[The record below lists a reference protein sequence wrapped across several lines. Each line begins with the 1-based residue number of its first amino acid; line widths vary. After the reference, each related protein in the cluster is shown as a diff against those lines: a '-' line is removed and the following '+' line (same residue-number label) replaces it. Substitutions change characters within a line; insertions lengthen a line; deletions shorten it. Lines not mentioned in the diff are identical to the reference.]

1 MENSAQLK
9 LPERVK
15 ISDDI
20 LFQEMDGESV
30 LLDLTNEQYFGLNEV
45 GTRIWQLLSEKSET
59 AGVLSQLAGEF
70 DADEDVLRRDLA
82 LLLNELETGGLIVIE
97 AETRV

>member
-15 ISDDI
+15 ISDDV

-45 GTRIWQLLSEKSET
+45 GTRIWQLLSENGET
-59 AGVLSQLAGEF
+59 VEVLSQLTGEF
-70 DADEDVLRRDLA
+70 DADEQILQRDLA
-82 LLLNELETGGLIVIE
+82 LLLNELEAGGLIVIE
-97 AETRV
+97 A